1 MSTSSLWQA
10 SQKNQM
16 VDLNALIAFN
26 SLNKEIMRLKN
37 TRVSFTIN

>member
-1 MSTSSLWQA
+1 MSTSSVWQA

-16 VDLNALIAFN
+16 ADLSALIAFN
-26 SLNKEIMRLKN
+26 SLNKEIMRLNK